1 MAGRTQE
8 TWKELITEI
17 GTASTKLELH
27 SRLGRAEG
35 YARALLE
42 TETVEAAQYRALVTE
57 SSKAAVE
64 RNTELSAN
72 GR

>member
-1 MAGRTQE
+1 MAEQNLK
-8 TWKELITEI
+8 TWKELIAEI

-27 SRLGRAEG
+27 TRLGRAEG

-42 TETVEAAQYRALVTE
+42 TGTVEGIEYRALVTE

-64 RNTELSAN
+64 RNTQISVD

>member
-1 MAGRTQE
+1 MAERYQA
-8 TWKELITEI
+8 TWKELIAEI
-17 GTASTKLELH
+17 GTASTKLELRA
-27 SRLGRAEG
+27 RLGRAEG

-42 TETVEAAQYRALVTE
+42 TETVEAAEYRASVTE

-72 GR
+72 SR

>member
-1 MAGRTQE
+1 MAERTQA
-8 TWKELITEI
+8 TWKELIAEI

-27 SRLGRAEG
+27 TRLGRAEG

-42 TETVEAAQYRALVTE
+42 TEAVEGVEYRALITE

-64 RNTELSAN
+64 RNTELSTN